1 MNRPTSQPHSPLPH
15 GLWSA
20 QRLLQHLNQASRPI
34 LFSSTY
40 WINLFAQHKLIHCL
54 TFFHRLSDRILVTCI
69 TNTFRVVWKSLN
81 WEPRPERNKN
91 FDKKNFTKMWN
102 TKHLSR
108 HSESQSIPPA
118 SPASLPGALHWLWS
132 VLAQGPC
139 NHIYIDREIG
149 HLTIWPILYIK
160 FFHNEVHPECCWS
173 TSPCPQGLSGEHLGL
188 KWAFNIFSASG
199 SNKN

>member
-1 MNRPTSQPHSPLPH
+1 MKTRIGQWRQEMTNESKISFMNRPTSQPHSPSPH

-91 FDKKNFTKMWN
+91 VDTKV
-102 TKHLSR
+102 
-108 HSESQSIPPA
+108 SQKCETQSTYRDTQHRR
-118 SPASLPGALHWLWS
+118 ASLPLPRHRCLEPCIDCGRCLHR
-132 VLAQGPC
+132 GPA
-139 NHIYIDREIG
+139 ITFI
-149 HLTIWPILYIK
+149 
-160 FFHNEVHPECCWS
+160 
-173 TSPCPQGLSGEHLGL
+173 
-188 KWAFNIFSASG
+188 
-199 SNKN
+199 